1 MTDYR
6 APLADMRFVLDEIA
20 DLPAIAR
27 LPGLEEATG
36 DTVDAVL
43 AEAGRLAGE
52 VLAPLN
58 RAGDEVGSLYENGVV
73 RTPSGFKEAY
83 GQFVAGGWNAVAVP
97 AEDGGQGLPQAV
109 ATATCEMWNA
119 GNMSFALCPLLN
131 GGALDLLLHHGSDE
145 QKALY
150 LPRMVTGEW
159 SGTMNLTEPQAG
171 SDLGALKTRAVRENG
186 HYRISGQ
193 KIYITYGEHDMA
205 ENIVHMVLARTP
217 DAPAGSK
224 GISLFIVPK
233 FLPDGDGRPGRRND
247 LRCVSI
253 EHKLGIKASPTCV
266 MSYGD
271 DGGAVGFLVGEENR
285 GLEYMFTM
293 MNVERLGVGI
303 QGLGLADRAYQQ
315 AVAYAKERRQSR
327 GLGAESLEPVAIV
340 EHPDVRRN
348 LATMRALVEAG
359 RALAYAVGA
368 AVDRERRAEDAAGRA
383 EASALVE
390 VLTPVVK
397 SWLSDMACQV
407 SSIGVQVHGGMGF
420 IEETG
425 AAQHYRDARILPIY
439 EGTNGIQ
446 AMDLVMRKVLRDGGK
461 ALGAVE
467 KWLDGLV
474 RPAEESGDEILKHIA
489 QQATRALERLH
500 QAGQWLVTSCRKD
513 FKGAAAIATPFLNL
527 LGTTAG
533 GCLMAAM
540 AAAASRRLVADEGDR
555 VFNAQ
560 KIKTA
565 RFYADNILP
574 YAEADARRTLEGA
587 ASTLAL
593 TPGDF

>member
-1 MTDYR
+1 MTDYQ
-6 APLADMRFVLDEIA
+6 APLDDMRFVLEEIA

-27 LPGLEEATG
+27 LPGLEEATA
-36 DTVDAVL
+36 DTVEAVL
-43 AEAGRLAGE
+43 SEAGRLAGA

-58 RAGDEVGSLYENGVV
+58 VAGDQVGSLYENGVV
-73 RTPSGFKEAY
+73 RTPAGFKEAY

-97 AEDGGQGLPQAV
+97 AEDGGQGLPQAI

-119 GNMSFALCPLLN
+119 ANMSFALCPLLN
-131 GGALDLLLHHGSDE
+131 GGALDLLLHHGSDA
-145 QKALY
+145 QKAIY
-150 LPRMVTGEW
+150 LSRMVTGEW

-171 SDLGALKTRAVRENG
+171 SDLGALKTRAVKAEG
-186 HYRISGQ
+186 HYKISGQ

-217 DAPAGSK
+217 DAPAGSR

-233 FLPDGDGRPGRRND
+233 YLVGEDGSLGQHND

-266 MSYGD
+266 MAYGD
-271 DGGAVGFLVGEENR
+271 GGGAVGYLVGEENR

-303 QGLGLADRAYQQ
+303 QGLGLADRAYQH
-315 AVAYAKERRQSR
+315 ALSYARERKQSR
-327 GLGAESLEPVAIV
+327 ALAAESLAPVAII

-368 AVDRERRAEDAAGRA
+368 ALDRERRSPDKEARG

-407 SSIGVQVHGGMGF
+407 ASIGVQIHGGMGF

-425 AAQHYRDARILPIY
+425 AAQFYRDARILPIY

-446 AMDLVMRKVLRDGGK
+446 AMDLMMRKVLRDGGK
-461 ALGAVE
+461 ALGVVE
-467 KWLDGLV
+467 RWLDSLV
-474 RPAEESGDEILKHIA
+474 RGPEESDDEALRHIA
-489 QQATRALERLH
+489 KQATLSLERLH
-500 QAGQWLVTSCRKD
+500 QAGQWLITSCRSD
-513 FKGAAAIATPFLNL
+513 PLGAAAVATPFLNL

-533 GCLMAAM
+533 GCLMAAS
-540 AAAASRRLVADEGDR
+540 AAAAKRRLDAGEGNAA
-555 VFNAQ
+555 FNAQ

-565 RFYADNILP
+565 RFYADNITP
-574 YAEADARRTLEGA
+574 YAEAEARRTLEGA
-587 ASTLAL
+587 ASALAL
-593 TPGDF
+593 TPSDF